1 MTVLPRILL
10 ILNPYILLPH
20 KAPGFVLLPF
30 FFPMLFYYSD
40 ILLLS
45 YFLCVLWYT
54 SDKEVHV
61 PHLPITDE
69 CHDCETNFS
78 AVF

>member
-30 FFPMLFYYSD
+30 FFFFFPYAFLLFRHFTI
-40 ILLLS
+40 ILLSMCAL
-45 YFLCVLWYT
+45 
-54 SDKEVHV
+54 VH
-61 PHLPITDE
+61 
-69 CHDCETNFS
+69 F
-78 AVF
+78 